1 MVEELARWKA
11 SLTQKNDALFSSNK
25 VLLET
30 ISYIRNMLTELLKN
44 LIFITRT
51 RSLNLRSSNAMDI
64 TGELIN
70 LSQQLVLHSGIGM
83 PENLN
88 LNGLDPLTSAEKMA
102 IEALENTNQ
111 PLMQMDDA
119 FKAIFNK
126 AFKSNMKNVE
136 NEIKNVGEDV
146 SDATISKTKEN

>member
-11 SLTQKNDALFSSNK
+11 SLTQKNDGLFTSNK
-25 VLLET
+25 ILLET
-30 ISYIRNMLTELLKN
+30 ISYVRNMSTELLKN
-44 LIFITRT
+44 MIFITRT
-51 RSLNLRSSNAMDI
+51 RSLNLRSSNVLDI
-64 TGELIN
+64 SAELIN
-70 LSQQLVLHSGIGM
+70 LSQQLVLHSGIGI

-88 LNGLDPLTSAEKMA
+88 LNGLDPLTPAEKLA
-102 IEALENTNQ
+102 IEALENTSQ

-136 NEIKNVGEDV
+136 NEIKNESGDV
-146 SDATISKTKEN
+146 NNINNTG